1 MDIRFDGKRA
11 LVTGAG
17 KGIGRAIA
25 EALMKGGAETYA
37 ISRTQTDLESL
48 EQELPGIHTICM
60 DITNWDQTKISVEN
74 IIKDGAIDLLVNNAA
89 ITCLE
94 PVGTIS
100 EENSKMILETNLLA
114 AINIAQEVSIGMR
127 EAGKGGSIVNI
138 SSVCG
143 KIAIPNGVSVSSA
156 SKGGLDAMTRV
167 MALELGPHKI
177 RVNSINMTTTWT
189 NMLEKALVED
199 PALVDGTLKN
209 TPLGRIAEV
218 ADCVHPTIFLLSDK
232 ASMIT
237 GVSLPVDGGWTAC

>member
-48 EQELPGIHTICM
+48 EEEFPGIHTICM

-74 IIKDGAIDLLVNNAA
+74 IIKEGAIDLLVNNAA
-89 ITCLE
+89 IACLE

-100 EENSKMILETNLLA
+100 EENSKMMLETNLLA

-143 KIAIPNGVSVSSA
+143 IIATANGVCVYSS

-177 RVNSINMTTTWT
+177 RVNSINMTTTRT
-189 NMLEKALVED
+189 NFLEKALEED
-199 PALVDGTLKN
+199 STLVDGTVKN